1 MAFHVYDKALQMLAR
16 LKVLLDQVR
25 RHDRPL
31 ADQMQRAGQSTFLN
45 IAEGRSARGRN
56 ELARF
61 QMALTECR
69 ETRAALQLA
78 VVTWGYVSEAASA
91 GADDDLDQIAAM
103 LWVLVHRP
111 RQTA

>member
-1 MAFHVYDKALQMLAR
+1 MAFFVYDKALQMLTR
-16 LKVLLDQVR
+16 LKALLAQVR
-25 RHDRPL
+25 RHDRSL

-61 QMALTECR
+61 QAALTECR

-78 VVTWGYVSEAASA
+78 VAWGYLSATASSEA
-91 GADDDLDQIAAM
+91 DEDLDQIAAM
-103 LWVLVHRP
+103 LWTLVHRP
-111 RQTA
+111 RRTG

>member
-1 MAFHVYDKALQMLAR
+1 MAFIVEEMTLQMLGS
-16 LKVLLDQVR
+16 LKPLVEQVR
-25 RHDRPL
+25 RYDRSL

-56 ELARF
+56 EAAKF
-61 QMALTECR
+61 QLALTECR

-78 VVTWGYVSEAASA
+78 VAWGYISQAASTE
-91 GADDDLDQIAAM
+91 ADDGLDQVAAM

-111 RQTA
+111 RKTA